1 MVWILR
7 ISNYI
12 QMRLTQAQYY
22 ILSAPCNM
30 SQQITPPPRE
40 SPLNS
45 FFLGPLF
52 TVMVVESWSLSLLTA
67 LRSMFV
73 LLTSSGD
80 RSRSLGW
87 VTFKQIRPSVSYK
100 VVWCK
105 ATEEDSANVA
115 IGKCLMWVCHCEE
128 SWKYFTPRHSNPS
141 MCTEERYG
149 G

>member
-7 ISNYI
+7 ISNYKCAW
-12 QMRLTQAQYY
+12 LKHSTYY
-22 ILSAPCNM
+22 IYWALRFM
-30 SQQITPPPRE
+30 SQQITPPLRE